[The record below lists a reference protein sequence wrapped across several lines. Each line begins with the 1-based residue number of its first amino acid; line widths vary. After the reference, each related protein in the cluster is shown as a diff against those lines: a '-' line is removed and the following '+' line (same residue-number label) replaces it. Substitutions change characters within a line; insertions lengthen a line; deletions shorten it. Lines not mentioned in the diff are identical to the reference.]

1 MWYLYVLEC
10 GDGSFYTG
18 ATGDLSRRLAE
29 HQSGRGARY
38 TKTHPPVAL
47 LAAWTYPDRGT
58 ALRAEAAF
66 KALPRSVKK
75 AWVEGRWPFLEGPFA
90 FAALGQGDAHHFC
103 PRCGG
108 RLAFRSIDGAEV
120 AVCTVCGRSDYLNAK
135 PCAGVLIVHD
145 GAVLLV
151 HRGIEPYKGYWDIP
165 GGFMGADEAP
175 QACAVREAREETG
188 LDVHVVALLGF
199 YMDHYPFQGEDYSI
213 LNIYFI
219 AEAEGVPAAGDDAD
233 GLCWFPLDVL
243 PEEIAFEHERQ
254 VLADLRTRMEGALH
268 FHGEREAWV

>member
-1 MWYLYVLEC
+1 M
-10 GDGSFYTG
+10 
-18 ATGDLSRRLAE
+18 
-29 HQSGRGARY
+29 
-38 TKTHPPVAL
+38 AL
-47 LAAWTYPDRGT
+47 IAAWTYPDRGT

-75 AWVEGRWPFLEGPFA
+75 AWSRALAVLERPFA
-90 FAALGQGDAHHFC
+90 FEALGEGDAHHFC

-108 RLAFRSIDGAEV
+108 RLDLRSIDGAEV
-120 AVCTVCGRSDYLNAK
+120 AVCTICGRSDYLNAK

-165 GGFMGADEAP
+165 GGFMGVDEAP
-175 QACAVREAREETG
+175 RPARCASPEETG
-188 LDVHVVALLGF
+188 WTCTWWRCWASTWTITLF
-199 YMDHYPFQGEDYSI
+199 REDYSI

-233 GLCWFPLDVL
+233 GLRGSRWTPARGDCV
-243 PEEIAFEHERQ
+243 
-254 VLADLRTRMEGALH
+254 
-268 FHGEREAWV
+268 